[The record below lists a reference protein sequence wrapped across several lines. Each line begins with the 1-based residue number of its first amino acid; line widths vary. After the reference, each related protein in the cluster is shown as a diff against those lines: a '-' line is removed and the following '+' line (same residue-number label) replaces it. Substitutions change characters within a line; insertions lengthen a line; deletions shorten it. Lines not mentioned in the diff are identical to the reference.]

1 MWEGT
6 EGTAT
11 AGNDRG
17 FVLVAV
23 LLVALV
29 LILVAV
35 TFTYGVRSR
44 VKSIAG
50 AVESAE
56 AETLADA
63 GVQLAVLDLQAR
75 RSGQSPVSRFEVG
88 GAAVVCAAP
97 NEAGVIAIQV
107 RDEAGKIDLN
117 TNNEALLLALVVGL
131 GTPIEK
137 ARPIVSRILDFRD
150 GDGQA
155 RSDGAEAEDYAAADR
170 APPKNRPFDA
180 VEEIEQVI
188 GMPPNLVL
196 EMRPFLTVNSGA
208 EGFDPLQ
215 APRGLREAIVRGAAV
230 TSETGVASSSAAMDQ
245 WEGIPTSFVSRSEGR
260 AVSVLA
266 TGAAPGGG
274 RFTRWAILEAPQG
287 GRGDYTIRR
296 WTQAPLSVRTDYE
309 GEKPPC

>member
-1 MWEGT
+1 MRERAEGN
-6 EGTAT
+6 TA
-11 AGNDRG
+11 AGNDQG

-44 VKSIAG
+44 VKSIAS
-50 AVESAE
+50 AVDSAE
-56 AETLADA
+56 AEALADA
-63 GVQLAVLDLQAR
+63 GVQLAVMDLQAR
-75 RSGQSPVSRFEVG
+75 RSGSSQTSRFAAG
-88 GAAVVCAAP
+88 SAAVVCAAP
-97 NEAGVIAIQV
+97 SQAGVIAIEV

-150 GDGQA
+150 GDSQA
-155 RSDGAEAEDYAAADR
+155 RPDGAEAEDYAGR

-180 VEEIEQVI
+180 VEEIEQVLAI
-188 GMPPNLVL
+188 PPKLVL

-215 APRGLREAIVRGAAV
+215 APPGLRDVIVRGAAL
-230 TSETGVASSSAAMDQ
+230 TSETGFASSSAAMGQ

-266 TGAAPGGG
+266 TGAARGGG
-274 RFTRWAILEAPQG
+274 RFTRWAILEAPQA
-287 GRGDYTIRR
+287 GRGDFTIRR
-296 WTQAPLSVRTDYE
+296 WMQAPSSVAADYN

>member
-1 MWEGT
+1 MRDDT
-6 EGTAT
+6 EGAAT

-50 AVESAE
+50 AVDSAE
-56 AETLADA
+56 AEALADA

-75 RSGQSPVSRFEVG
+75 RLGGNQASRFEVG

-97 NEAGVIAIQV
+97 QEAGVIAIEV

-137 ARPIVSRILDFRD
+137 ANLIVSRILDFRD
-150 GDGQA
+150 GDSQA

-180 VEEIEQVI
+180 VEEIEQVLGI
-188 GMPPNLVL
+188 TAELLLGM
-196 EMRPFLTVNSGA
+196 RQFLTVHSGV

-215 APRGLREAIVRGAAV
+215 APPGLRDVIIRGAAL
-230 TSETGVASSSAAMDQ
+230 TSETGVASPSASMGQ
-245 WEGIPTSFVSRSEGR
+245 WEGIPLSFVSRSEGR
-260 AVSVLA
+260 AISVLA
-266 TGAAPGGG
+266 TGAAQGGG
-274 RFTRWAILEAPQG
+274 RFTRRAILEASRD
-287 GRGDYTIRR
+287 GRADYTIRR
-296 WTQAPLSVRTDYE
+296 WMQAPVSVTADYN